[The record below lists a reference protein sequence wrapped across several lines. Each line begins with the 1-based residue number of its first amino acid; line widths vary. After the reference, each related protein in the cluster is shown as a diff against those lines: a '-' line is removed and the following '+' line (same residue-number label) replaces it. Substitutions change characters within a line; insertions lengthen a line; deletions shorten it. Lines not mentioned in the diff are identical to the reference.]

1 MEVIQS
7 SLVILGANTEQPT
20 VMWNGTQVPVEAG
33 SVTWD
38 STKRSVTLTIKEDP
52 IVAEMKAAGI
62 QIRRV

>member
-7 SLVILGANTEQPT
+7 SLVILGANTVDPT
-20 VMWNGTQVPVEAG
+20 VMWNGILVPVEAG
-33 SVTWD
+33 SITWD

-52 IVAEMKAAGI
+52 IAAEMKAAGI